1 MKKLFLPTLLGIG
14 ALFLLH
20 SCGGDV
26 KTTGNNDRQ
35 EQHVE
40 QEINYASVKTGTQE
54 LMEAN
59 LDIAIFCDGDE
70 VPEANTREEW
80 IKTGEKEN
88 D

>member
-1 MKKLFLPTLLGIG
+1 MKKLFLLTLLCIG
-14 ALFLLH
+14 ALFVLQ
-20 SCGGDV
+20 SFGWDD
-26 KTTGNNDRQ
+26 KTTDNDDTQ
-35 EQHVE
+35 DQSVE

>member
-1 MKKLFLPTLLGIG
+1 MKKLFLLTLLCIG
-14 ALFLLH
+14 ALFVLQ
-20 SCGGDV
+20 SFGWD
-26 KTTGNNDRQ
+26 D
-35 EQHVE
+35 
-40 QEINYASVKTGTQE
+40 KTGTQE